1 MFFLLLF
8 LSFAR
13 SVMVGYF
20 VGLSVTLFIMYQFNH
35 AQPALLYLVPAC
47 NLAVFLCAAVRGE
60 IGVWFNFDESPP
72 AAVAIVEVTAFVG
85 ANDSASTSPV
95 SAVEASAAS
104 AIEAAVEAAATSTT
118 KRATTTKTVA
128 KSPRRAA
135 SPGVKKTK

>member
-1 MFFLLLF
+1 
-8 LSFAR
+8 
-13 SVMVGYF
+13 MVGYF

-47 NLAVFLCAAVRGE
+47 NLAVFVCAAVRGE

-72 AAVAIVEVTAFVG
+72 AAVAVVEAAATDAASPSPVG
-85 ANDSASTSPV
+85 AIEAAAA
-95 SAVEASAAS
+95 SAVEAAA
-104 AIEAAVEAAATSTT
+104 EAAATSTT
-118 KRATTTKTVA
+118 KRATSTKSVA